1 MSDKVLILN
10 DDNFEGTIKEG
21 ITLVDF
27 WAPWCGPC
35 KVQSPIIDTLS
46 QEMGDKAK
54 IGKLMVDDA
63 TKTTQK
69 YEVMSIPT
77 LILYKDGKVIKS
89 WTGVHQGN
97 ILKSA
102 INDIS

>member
-1 MSDKVLILN
+1 MSEKVLILN
-10 DDNFEGTIKEG
+10 DDNFDATIKEG

-35 KVQSPIIDTLS
+35 KIQGPIVDALS
-46 QEMGDKAK
+46 DEVANAAK
-54 IGKLMVDDA
+54 IAKLMVDDA
-63 TKTTQK
+63 PKTTQK
-69 YEVMSIPT
+69 YDVMSIPT
-77 LILYKDGKVIKS
+77 LILYKDGEVVKT

-102 INDIS
+102 IEKLS